1 MTHPDILK
9 KTILD
14 NSEISNDYVKNQDC
28 NAKPSVTFMAVI
40 KRQLRIVFMG
50 TPGFAV
56 ASLQFLMDAGY
67 PIVGVVTAPD
77 KPGGRGMKQ
86 MISSPVKQ
94 FAVAHALT
102 LMQPANL
109 RSKVFVAE
117 LKALQADL
125 QIVVAFRMLPE
136 VIWAMPPKGTMNLH
150 GSLLPAY
157 RGAAPIHWAVIRGE
171 KVTGVT
177 TFLLQHQIDT
187 GQILLQRELPILDSD
202 DSGVVHDRMMRIG
215 AGLVVASADL
225 ISIGQ
230 YQLHDQEESKA
241 SHAPKIHHEDGHIRW
256 GSTALDIYNLIRG
269 MSPYPGAWAVLDG
282 IECKIWKSIIH
293 STEHHLN
300 PGTMRVMGKSLIV
313 RAIDGEIELVEVQM
327 AMKKRMRARDFIN
340 GYKIKD
346 WFLT

>member
-1 MTHPDILK
+1 
-9 KTILD
+9 
-14 NSEISNDYVKNQDC
+14 
-28 NAKPSVTFMAVI
+28 MAVI
-40 KRQLRIVFMG
+40 NRHLRIVFMG

-56 ASLQFLMDAGY
+56 ASLQFLMEAGY
-67 PIVGVVTAPD
+67 PIVGVVTAHD

-94 FAVAHALT
+94 FAMAHGLT
-102 LMQPANL
+102 LLQPSNL
-109 RSKVFVAE
+109 KSKKFIHE
-117 LKALQADL
+117 LKSLNADL

-171 KVTGVT
+171 KITGVT

-187 GQILLQRELPILDSD
+187 GQILLQREIPILNED
-202 DSGVVHDRMMRIG
+202 DTGSVHDRMMRIG

-230 YQLHDQEESKA
+230 YQLVDQEESKV
-241 SHAPKIHHEDGHIRW
+241 SHAPKIHHEDGHIQW
-256 GSTALDIYNLIRG
+256 EKTSIDIYNLIRG

-282 IECKIWKSIIH
+282 IECKIWKSIVY
-293 STEHHLN
+293 SAEHNHQA
-300 PGTMRVMGKSLIV
+300 GSMRINDKSLV
-313 RAIDGEIELVEVQM
+313 VQAIDGEIELLEVQM
-327 AMKKRMRARDFIN
+327 AGKKRMNARDFIN
-340 GYKIKD
+340 GYRIKD

>member
-1 MTHPDILK
+1 
-9 KTILD
+9 
-14 NSEISNDYVKNQDC
+14 
-28 NAKPSVTFMAVI
+28 MAVI
-40 KRQLRIVFMG
+40 KRHLRIVFMG

-56 ASLQFLMDAGY
+56 ASLQFLMEAGY

-94 FAVAHALT
+94 FAIAHALT
-102 LMQPANL
+102 LLQPVNL
-109 RSKVFVAE
+109 KSKVFVAD

-136 VIWAMPPKGTMNLH
+136 VIWGMPAKGTMNLH

-171 KVTGVT
+171 KITGVT

-187 GQILLQRELPILDSD
+187 GQILLQREIPILHED
-202 DSGVVHDRMMRIG
+202 DTGSVHDRMMMIG

-225 ISIGQ
+225 ISLGS

-241 SHAPKIHHEDGHIRW
+241 SHAPKIHHEDGHIQW
-256 GSTALDIYNLIRG
+256 ATKAVDIYNLIRG
-269 MSPYPGAWAVLDG
+269 MSPYPGAWALLDG
-282 IECKIWKSIIH
+282 VECKIWKSKLH
-293 STEHHLN
+293 TTAHQLN
-300 PGTMRVMGKSLIV
+300 PGSMRVDGKSLIV
-313 RAIDGEIELVEVQM
+313 QAIDGEIELLEVQM
-327 AMKKRMRARDFIN
+327 AGKKRMSARDFIN
-340 GYKIKD
+340 GYRIKD

>member
-1 MTHPDILK
+1 MNDSLK
-9 KTILD
+9 D
-14 NSEISNDYVKNQDC
+14 QAC
-28 NAKPSVTFMAVI
+28 NAKPGVTFMAVVN
-40 KRQLRIVFMG
+40 RHLRIVFMG

-56 ASLQFLMDAGY
+56 ASLQFLMEAGY
-67 PIVGVVTAPD
+67 PIAGVVTAPD

-94 FAVAHALT
+94 FATAHALT
-102 LMQPANL
+102 LLQPSNL
-109 RSKVFVAE
+109 KSKVFVAE

-171 KVTGVT
+171 KITGVT

-187 GQILLQRELPILDSD
+187 GQILLQNEMPILKGD
-202 DSGVVHDRMMRIG
+202 DTGSVHDRMMMIG

-225 ISIGQ
+225 ITIGQ
-230 YQLHDQEESKA
+230 YHLYDQDESKV
-241 SHAPKIHHEDGHIRW
+241 SHAPKIHHEDGHIHW
-256 GSTALDIYNLIRG
+256 VSTSVDIYNLIRG
-269 MSPYPGAWAVLDG
+269 MSPYPGAWTVLDG
-282 IECKIWKSIIH
+282 LECKIWKSIIY
-293 STEHHLN
+293 SAENNKN
-300 PGTMRVMGKSLIV
+300 PGSMRIEGKSLIV
-313 RAIDGEIELVEVQM
+313 QAMDGEIELLEIQM
-327 AMKKRMRARDFIN
+327 AGKKRMSVPDFIN
-340 GYKIKD
+340 GYRIKN

>member
-1 MTHPDILK
+1 MIKINLPLGNCAAKIDSLK
-9 KTILD
+9 EQAFK
-14 NSEISNDYVKNQDC
+14 
-28 NAKPSVTFMAVI
+28 AKPGVTFMAVI
-40 KRQLRIVFMG
+40 NRQLRIVFMG

-56 ASLQFLMDAGY
+56 ASLQFLMEAGY

-94 FAVAHALT
+94 FALAHRLP
-102 LMQPANL
+102 LLQPSNL
-109 RSKVFVAE
+109 KSKVFIAE

-136 VIWAMPPKGTMNLH
+136 VIWAMPSKGTMNLH

-187 GQILLQRELPILDSD
+187 GQILLQQELPILDED
-202 DSGVVHDRMMRIG
+202 DTGSVHDRMMMVG

-225 ISIGQ
+225 MTIGQ
-230 YQLHDQEESKA
+230 YQLYDQDESKA
-241 SHAPKIHHEDGHIRW
+241 THAPKIHHEDGHIRW
-256 GSTALDIYNLIRG
+256 ESTALNIYNLIRG
-269 MSPYPGAWAVLDG
+269 MSPYPGAWALLDG
-282 IECKIWKSIIH
+282 IECKIWKSILY
-293 STEHHLN
+293 SAEN
-300 PGTMRVMGKSLIV
+300 NQKPGSMIVKGKSLV
-313 RAIDGEIELVEVQM
+313 VQATDGEIELLEVQM
-327 AMKKRMRARDFIN
+327 AGKKRMSARDFIN
-340 GYKIKD
+340 GYRIKD

>member
-1 MTHPDILK
+1 
-9 KTILD
+9 
-14 NSEISNDYVKNQDC
+14 
-28 NAKPSVTFMAVI
+28 MAVI

-56 ASLQFLMDAGY
+56 ASLQFLKEAGY

-86 MISSPVKQ
+86 MMSSPVKQ
-94 FAVAHALT
+94 FAIAHALP
-102 LMQPANL
+102 LLQPSNL
-109 RSKVFVAE
+109 KSKVFVAE

-157 RGAAPIHWAVIRGE
+157 RGAAPIHWSVIRGE
-171 KVTGVT
+171 KITGVT

-187 GQILLQRELPILDSD
+187 GQILLQREMPILNED
-202 DSGVVHDRMMRIG
+202 DTGSVHDRMMMLG

-225 ISIGQ
+225 ISIDR
-230 YQLHDQEESKA
+230 YQLHEQDESKA

-256 GSTALDIYNLIRG
+256 KSTGLNIYNLIRG
-269 MSPYPGAWAVLDG
+269 MSPYPGAWALLDG
-282 IECKIWKSIIH
+282 VECKIWKSIIY
-293 STEHHLN
+293 SAEHHQK
-300 PGTMRVMGKSLIV
+300 PGSMSVKGKSLV
-313 RAIDGEIELVEVQM
+313 VQTTDGEIELLEVQM
-327 AMKKRMRARDFIN
+327 AGKIRMSARDFIN
-340 GYKIKD
+340 GYRIKD

>member
-1 MTHPDILK
+1 M
-9 KTILD
+9 
-14 NSEISNDYVKNQDC
+14 V
-28 NAKPSVTFMAVI
+28 VI

-56 ASLQFLMDAGY
+56 ASLQFLMEAGY

-94 FAVAHALT
+94 FAAAHALT
-102 LMQPANL
+102 LLQPSNL
-109 RSKVFVAE
+109 KSKVFVAE
-117 LKALQADL
+117 LRALQADL

-136 VIWAMPPKGTMNLH
+136 VIWSMPAKGTMNLH

-187 GQILLQRELPILDSD
+187 GQILLQREMPILHEEDTGS
-202 DSGVVHDRMMRIG
+202 VHDRMMMIG

-225 ISIGQ
+225 ISLGQ
-230 YQLHDQEESKA
+230 YQLYNQDESKA
-241 SHAPKIHHEDGHIRW
+241 THAPKIHHEDGHICW
-256 GSTALDIYNLIRG
+256 TSAALDIYNLVRG
-269 MSPYPGAWAVLDG
+269 MSPYPGAWAILDG
-282 IECKIWKSIIH
+282 VECKIWKSVIYSAEQIQK
-293 STEHHLN
+293 
-300 PGTMRVMGKSLIV
+300 PGSMSVKGKSLVIQ
-313 RAIDGEIELVEVQM
+313 ATDGEIEVLEMQI
-327 AMKKRMRARDFIN
+327 AGKKKMSARDFIN
-340 GYKIKD
+340 GYRIKD

>member
-1 MTHPDILK
+1 M
-9 KTILD
+9 
-14 NSEISNDYVKNQDC
+14 V
-28 NAKPSVTFMAVI
+28 VI

-56 ASLQFLMDAGY
+56 ASLQFLMEAGY

-94 FAVAHALT
+94 FAAAHALT
-102 LMQPANL
+102 LLQPSNL
-109 RSKVFVAE
+109 KSKVFVAE
-117 LKALQADL
+117 LRALQADL

-136 VIWAMPPKGTMNLH
+136 VIWSMPPKGTMNLH

-187 GQILLQRELPILDSD
+187 GQILLQREMPILHEEDTGS
-202 DSGVVHDRMMRIG
+202 VHDRMMMIG

-225 ISIGQ
+225 ISLGQ
-230 YQLHDQEESKA
+230 YQLYNQDESKVT
-241 SHAPKIHHEDGHIRW
+241 HAPKIHHEDGHIRW
-256 GSTALDIYNLIRG
+256 ESTVLNIYNLIRG
-269 MSPYPGAWAVLDG
+269 MSPYPGAWAILDG
-282 IECKIWKSIIH
+282 VECKIWKSVIY
-293 STEHHLN
+293 SAEQTQK
-300 PGTMRVMGKSLIV
+300 PGRMSVKGKSLVIQ
-313 RAIDGEIELVEVQM
+313 ATDGEIEVLEMQM
-327 AMKKRMRARDFIN
+327 AGKKKMSARDFIN
-340 GYKIKD
+340 GYRIRD